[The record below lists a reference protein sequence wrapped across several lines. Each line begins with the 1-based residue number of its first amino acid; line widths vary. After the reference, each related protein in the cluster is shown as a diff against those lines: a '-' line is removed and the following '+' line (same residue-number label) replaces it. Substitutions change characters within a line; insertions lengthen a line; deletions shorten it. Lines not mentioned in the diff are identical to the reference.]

1 MSSFSRR
8 GFIARTITAAF
19 GLAVGKSVYA
29 KECPASAPEGVRAL
43 DPESAVGKRLE
54 YIESI
59 PGDFTHAKFEKGQNC
74 ENCQFYQL
82 PRAKDGYGPCT
93 MAAMA
98 FVNKCGW
105 CNLYR
110 VRPS

>member
-1 MSSFSRR
+1 MSTVNRR
-8 GFIARTITAAF
+8 GFMTKTMTAMAA
-19 GLAVGKSVYA
+19 LLVGQRVFA
-29 KECPASAPEGVRAL
+29 DGCPASKPEGARVL

-54 YIESI
+54 YIETI
-59 PGDFTHAKFEKGQNC
+59 PEGFTHDKFEKGQNC
-74 ENCQFYQL
+74 ENCQFYQ
-82 PRAKDGYGPCT
+82 PARGKDGFAPCT